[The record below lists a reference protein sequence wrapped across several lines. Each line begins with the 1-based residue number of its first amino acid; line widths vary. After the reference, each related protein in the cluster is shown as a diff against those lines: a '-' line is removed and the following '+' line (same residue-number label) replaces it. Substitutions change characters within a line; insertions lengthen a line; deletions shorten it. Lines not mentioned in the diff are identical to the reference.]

1 MMQMVASRA
10 RLGGWST
17 FNFPQREKL
26 EMSSESF
33 KKFMEKVRSDE
44 GLKTELRAAGSA
56 AGMPV
61 EAMVAFA
68 AGKGYD
74 FKVEDVSSE
83 LTDKQLDAVAGGAYD
98 AFLKI
103 DGLQTFSSPAGKLMI
118 KFW

>member
-1 MMQMVASRA
+1 
-10 RLGGWST
+10 
-17 FNFPQREKL
+17 
-26 EMSSESF
+26 MSSESF

-103 DGLQTFSSPAGKLMI
+103 DGLQTFLSPAGRLMI